1 LKFESGVGRQAKGE
15 EFSREGAKKKEERGF
30 RFPQWI
36 RLIQVSY
43 ETAFFG
49 FFLRKL
55 GVLLFKSLIIDI

>member
-49 FFLRKL
+49 FFCKN
-55 GVLLFKSLIIDI
+55 